1 MHNNFIPE
9 LLKEKILYF
18 FRYLHAFFLTGIAI
32 FIILSLASF
41 SIADNSFL
49 VKTSNLTTNLMG
61 VVGSYTASFLIYT
74 FGVLSYLI
82 ALFFISYAAMIL
94 LKKNPNLFF
103 IRIFIFLFGLT
114 IAKASG
120 SLSPSR

>member
-9 LLKEKILYF
+9 LLKEKIVYF
-18 FRYLHAFFLTGIAI
+18 FRCLYAFSLTGIAI
-32 FIILSLASF
+32 FIILSLATF

-61 VVGSYTASFLIYT
+61 SVGSYTASFLIYT

-82 ALFFISYAAMIL
+82 ALFFVSYAAMML
-94 LKKNPNLFF
+94 LKKNSNLFF
-103 IRIFIFLFGLT
+103 IRIYLLKTFKFSIKQT
-114 IAKASG
+114 
-120 SLSPSR
+120 